1 LHRLEYYDYDKEDA
15 KTRGWRS
22 IHVSDNGGEHPYMDK
37 WWVPGL
43 NIGYEHSFI
52 NQFADFV
59 DGFGS
64 RKKRPNRP
72 DFRDALETQYICEAV
87 LDSAKSGRWKK
98 VGKIKAK

>member
-1 LHRLEYYDYDKEDA
+1 
-15 KTRGWRS
+15 
-22 IHVSDNGGEHPYMDK
+22 MDK

-87 LDSAKSGRWKK
+87 LDSAKTGRWKK

>member
-1 LHRLEYYDYDKEDA
+1 MHRLEYYDYDKEDA

-64 RKKRPNRP
+64 CFGTFWVPTHCNSDIILTK
-72 DFRDALETQYICEAV
+72 A
-87 LDSAKSGRWKK
+87 K
-98 VGKIKAK
+98 VGRVRISMPCRLRTL